1 MTWRP
6 MEAIAAWSNDR
17 RCRNSRRSREV
28 PGMRL
33 CAMKQRPRSRAS
45 SRSRTMPSQR
55 GTAGCAHS
63 DSAFASFQRASRSR
77 DPCSGLISLR
87 AALRG
92 SPLAREARKHVP
104 NRPWPSTASSRHAP
118 NVRPTSLRS
127 PAAVAK
133 RDSRAACR
141 IRANFA
147 LGGSVAPHCAQNPPP
162 SFSPHSRQNL
172 EPAGT
177 CACTSGRKASLRPR
191 RHAEPAPAL
200 GARPAPG
207 RGWAARSAGGSRGR
221 SACGPSC

>member
-63 DSAFASFQRASRSR
+63 DSAFASLQRASRSR

-133 RDSRAACR
+133 RASRAACR
-141 IRANFA
+141 IRGRTSRWEAA
-147 LGGSVAPHCAQNPPP
+147 SRRIARRTRRPASRRIRGRTWSPPAPA
-162 SFSPHSRQNL
+162 R
-172 EPAGT
+172 
-177 CACTSGRKASLRPR
+177 CTSGRKASLRKR
-191 RHAEPAPAL
+191 RDAASAS

-207 RGWAARSAGGSRGR
+207 RGRAVRPAEDSRGR